1 MSSVAYRIESP
12 VPDRVPA
19 PRAQALVDGWGINVA
34 TLSDAVSAIIAAAR
48 DSQAFT
54 VFTLNLDHL
63 VKLRTSAAFR
73 AAYASATFV
82 TADGAPV
89 ARLARR
95 QSPMIERTTGAD
107 LVLPLAAAAA
117 KAKVP
122 VYLFGTSPTALAE
135 AGRELSDYC
144 DGALAI
150 AGSSAPPMNF
160 DPNSVESD
168 AEIDRI
174 AATGARL
181 CFVALGAP
189 KQELFAARALAR
201 GVPVGFVCI
210 GAGLDFLAGEQV
222 RAPHFM
228 QSTGLEWIWRLAL
241 NPRRLAARYAS
252 CAVLL
257 AKIALIEP
265 LFGSRNA
272 RPTA

>member
-1 MSSVAYRIESP
+1 MSSVAYHAEI
-12 VPDRVPA
+12 PA
-19 PRAQALVDGWGINVA
+19 PASCLAPRTQASVDGWGINIA
-34 TLSDAVSAIIAAAR
+34 TLDDAVRAIVAAAR
-48 DSQAFT
+48 EAQPFN

-73 AAYASATFV
+73 SAYSNATFV

-95 QSPMIERTTGAD
+95 QSPAIERTTGAD

-117 KAKVP
+117 AANLP
-122 VYLFGTSPTALAE
+122 VYLFGTSPEALAE

-144 DGALAI
+144 DGTLSI
-150 AGSSAPPMNF
+150 AGSSAPPMTF
-160 DPNSVESD
+160 DPESAEAD

-189 KQELFAARALAR
+189 KQELFAARAVAR
-201 GVPVGFVCI
+201 RVPVGFVCI

-222 RAPHFM
+222 RAPRVM
-228 QSTGLEWIWRLAL
+228 QSAGIEWLWRLAL

-252 CAVLL
+252 CAMLL
-257 AKIALIEP
+257 ARIALIEP
-265 LFGSRNA
+265 LLGNRNA